1 MSKIIKF
8 LTTYWT
14 IISIV
19 FTILSSLATGA
30 FYVVH
35 RIATAET
42 TITNLN
48 SWVTDHEDILTD
60 HDKRISKLEEDER
73 LRETGLCK

>member
-1 MSKIIKF
+1 MEKLIKL
-8 LTTYWT
+8 LTKYWT

-19 FTILSSLATGA
+19 FTILSTLATGV

-48 SWVTDHEDILTD
+48 TWISDHEDTLTD

-73 LRETGLCK
+73 LREAGLCK